1 MFTQENT
8 ERVERQKAAD
18 MFVVIGNPPYN
29 TQQVNENDNNKN
41 RKYEVMDQR
50 ITETY
55 VKDSKATLR
64 NKLHDPY
71 VKAIRWASERI
82 GEEGVV
88 AFVTNNGFLDG
99 IAFDGMRKHLYQD
112 FNRIY
117 ILDLKG
123 NVRKDS
129 MREGI
134 PIGEKHTV
142 FGLAAMVGITVTFF
156 VKSRH
161 YHDHK
166 IYYSGTDW
174 KATRQEKFNRV
185 ESAISINGIEWK
197 EITPDKKH
205 TWLTEGLH
213 AEFDT
218 FIPIGSKEAKHTRGG
233 ETIFKTLQ
241 SGGCYKSRCM
251 AYNF

>member
-1 MFTQENT
+1 
-8 ERVERQKAAD
+8 
-18 MFVVIGNPPYN
+18 
-29 TQQVNENDNNKN
+29 
-41 RKYEVMDQR
+41 
-50 ITETY
+50 
-55 VKDSKATLR
+55 
-64 NKLHDPY
+64 
-71 VKAIRWASERI
+71 
-82 GEEGVV
+82 
-88 AFVTNNGFLDG
+88 
-99 IAFDGMRKHLYQD
+99 MRKHLYQD

-218 FIPIGSKEAKHTRGG
+218 FIPMGSKEAKHTRGG
-233 ETIFKTLQ
+233 ERYFQNLQ
-241 SGGCYKSRCM
+241 SLGVATNRDIW
-251 AYNF
+251 AYSFELALLLRTSSHIYRNSTTHTVDKWKRQGIILKLNIESFVEYD